1 MAAVSFWNT
10 IMVDVTS
17 RENALLTKPIN
28 LGIDRGGLDD
38 VNSQCMVVAFLV
50 NLKQAKGEPWERE
63 PNVSLRLCLVF
74 RFHESI
80 S

>member
-28 LGIDRGGLDD
+28 LCIDRGG
-38 VNSQCMVVAFLV
+38 A
-50 NLKQAKGEPWERE
+50 G
-63 PNVSLRLCLVF
+63 
-74 RFHESI
+74 
-80 S
+80 